1 MLPFYLDSHTKF
13 LKLANIAYLYIA
25 FLKKTQIE
33 QTTTDMI
40 ATLIL
45 SALAVGI
52 TAWLLPGVGID
63 SWLWTFVIAIVLG
76 IINTVVKPVVK
87 LLALP
92 VNIITLGLF
101 SLVINALMIELCAAI
116 VPAFHVESLWWAF
129 LYSVVLSIVTWL
141 IGVMFDR

>member
-1 MLPFYLDSHTKF
+1 MRRRIVKNKHY
-13 LKLANIAYLYIA
+13 
-25 FLKKTQIE
+25 
-33 QTTTDMI
+33 MI
-40 ATLIL
+40 VTLIL

-52 TAWLLPGVGID
+52 TAWLLPGVNID

-76 IINTVVKPVVK
+76 VINAVVKPVVK

-116 VPAFHVESLWWAF
+116 VPAFHVSSFLWAF
-129 LYSVVLSIVTWL
+129 FFSVVLSVVTWL
-141 IGVMFDR
+141 LGIIFDR